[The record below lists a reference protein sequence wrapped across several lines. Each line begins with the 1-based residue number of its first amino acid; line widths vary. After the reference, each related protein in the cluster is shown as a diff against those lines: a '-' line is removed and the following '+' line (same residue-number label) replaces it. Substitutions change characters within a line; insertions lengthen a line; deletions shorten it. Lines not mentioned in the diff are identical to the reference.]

1 MCRSL
6 IVALLSVSSVLGG
19 CNVSTAPQTLSRYAP
34 GRRIGMSKA
43 GYDGRYRLLP
53 AVQERRGFIVP
64 ESASPLLERRLTRG
78 QSFGFVRAAD
88 GSLIARAA
96 DDSLALDANA
106 AYAWQM
112 EADAGQIDRQKTA
125 ALVIVIVAATALGLG
140 IYAASAVAGIG

>member
-1 MCRSL
+1 
-6 IVALLSVSSVLGG
+6 
-19 CNVSTAPQTLSRYAP
+19 
-34 GRRIGMSKA
+34 MSKA

-53 AVQERRGFIVP
+53 AVQERRGFVVP
-64 ESASPLLERRLTRG
+64 QSASPLLERRLTRG